1 MRERILFNQK
11 SWKYVTIG
19 EMQVDL
25 SIEQIMLQ

>member
-1 MRERILFNQK
+1 MTESIMFNQK

-19 EMQVDL
+19 EMQADL